1 MHRTETNPLHDEPLS
16 SRAELDAARDE
27 YEDLFDSIRSILIAV
42 DADHNVRRW
51 SELATKAFDIGCD
64 AAVGQPFVAL
74 PITWDWEA
82 VERAVEVCRQAKL
95 PARIDDLELVKP
107 SGETRILG
115 LTVSPSRRGGFL
127 IMGAD
132 VTNRKIEERLL
143 MERERFYRSIV
154 DNIHDVIF
162 ETGAD
167 GRWTFLNPA
176 FERFVGL
183 GVNEA
188 TGERALMS
196 VPASDRRRVF
206 AKIIP
211 ILRGFQKAVRF
222 ETRYRKPDG
231 GEGWGEVHVEA
242 QYDDY
247 GRFAGT
253 FGTVREVS
261 ERKRNAELERKLA
274 DQLLKQTE
282 DRVKTIIEHAPI
294 VVFSV
299 DKSGILTLID
309 GAVQSTIGS
318 TKEALEGQN
327 MFDFLHDRPDIAQI
341 IRRALAGEVL
351 TVEMQVGERC
361 LEVRYAPVFD
371 EAGQP
376 NGATGVAINVTER
389 KLLEQQ
395 LVHARKMESIG
406 HLAAGLA
413 HEVNTPTQYIADN
426 TRFVRE
432 MFAPIVAT
440 LQTAK
445 SALGDDA
452 SPAAAAFAEQWASG
466 DVDYLLEEIPAALDQ
481 SLEGLKRVTQI
492 VKSMK
497 QFSHP
502 GTRERQ
508 QADLNEQIE
517 STVMVSRNEWKY
529 VARVV
534 QNLDP
539 DLPPVW
545 CLPAE
550 LNQVLLNMIVNASH
564 SIAECIEAGKYD
576 QGAIHVTTRQDGDW
590 VEIEVQ
596 DDAKGI
602 PMEIQTKI
610 FDPFFTTKDPGKGTG
625 QGLALANTVVVEQHG
640 GQISVDS
647 QEGVGTTFKIRIPIG
662 HATSKPIGQQ
672 EAA

>member
-1 MHRTETNPLHDEPLS
+1 MHDEPLS
-16 SRAELDAARDE
+16 SRAALDAARDE

-42 DADHNVRRW
+42 DADHTVRRW
-51 SELATKAFDIGCD
+51 SELAARAFDVGSD
-64 AAVGQPFVAL
+64 KAVGRPFATL
-74 PITWDWEA
+74 PIEWDWDA
-82 VERAVEVCRQAKL
+82 VARAVEVCRQAKL

-132 VTNRKIEERLL
+132 VTNRKVEERLL

-154 DNIHDVIF
+154 DNIQDVIF

-176 FERFVGL
+176 FERFVGT

-188 TGERALMS
+188 TGLHALNS
-196 VPASDRRRVF
+196 VVGPDRRK
-206 AKIIP
+206 ALSKLIP
-211 ILRGFQKAVRF
+211 LVRGFQKAIRF
-222 ETRYRKPDG
+222 ETRYLKADG
-231 GEGWGEVHVEA
+231 AEGWAEVHVEA
-242 QYDDY
+242 QFDET

-261 ERKRNAELERKLA
+261 ERKRNDELEKRLA

-299 DKSGILTLID
+299 DKSGVLTLID
-309 GAVQSTIGS
+309 GAVQSTIGA

-327 MFDFLHDRPDIAQI
+327 MFDFLHDRPDIARI
-341 IRRALAGEVL
+341 IRRALKGEVL

-371 EAGQP
+371 EQGQP

-389 KLLEQQ
+389 KRLEQQ

-426 TRFVRE
+426 TRFVRD
-432 MFAPIVAT
+432 MFLPIVTT
-440 LQTAK
+440 LYAAK
-445 SALGDDA
+445 EAIGD
-452 SPAAAAFAEQWASG
+452 SPASARFDQQWKEA
-466 DVDYLLEEIPAALDQ
+466 DVDYLLDEIPAALDQ
-481 SLEGLKRVTQI
+481 SLEGLNRVTQI

-502 GTRERQ
+502 GTLTRQ

-517 STVMVSRNEWKY
+517 STLMVSRNEWKY
-529 VARVV
+529 VAQVV

-539 DLPPVW
+539 NLPPVW

-550 LNQVLLNMIVNASH
+550 LNQVMLNMIVNASH
-564 SIAECIEAGKYD
+564 SIAECVEAGKYD
-576 QGAIHVTTRQDGDW
+576 QGTIHVTTRHDGDW
-590 VEIEVQ
+590 VEIEVR
-596 DDAKGI
+596 DNAKGI
-602 PMEIQTKI
+602 PAEIREKI

-647 QEGVGTTFKIRIPIG
+647 EEGVGTAFTIRIPIG
-662 HATSKPIGQQ
+662 EAPSQPIMQQ

>member
-1 MHRTETNPLHDEPLS
+1 MHDEPLS

-27 YEDLFDSIRSILIAV
+27 YEDLFHSIRSILIAV
-42 DADHNVRRW
+42 DSDHNVRRW
-51 SELATKAFDIGCD
+51 SELAAKAFEIGAD
-64 AAVGQPFVAL
+64 AAIGQPFVAL
-74 PITWDWEA
+74 PIAWDWDA
-82 VERAVEVCRQAKL
+82 VARAVEVCRQAKL
-95 PARIDDLELVKP
+95 PARIDDLELVRP

-154 DNIHDVIF
+154 DNIQDVIF

-188 TGERALMS
+188 TGLLALKS
-196 VPASDRRRVF
+196 VLAADRRKAF
-206 AKIIP
+206 SKLIP
-211 ILRGFQKAVRF
+211 LLRGFQKAVRF
-222 ETRYRKPDG
+222 ETRYLKPDG
-231 GEGWGEVHVEA
+231 VDGWAEVHVEA
-242 QYDDY
+242 QFDDA

-261 ERKRNAELERKLA
+261 ERKRNDELERKLA

-299 DKSGILTLID
+299 DRTGVLTLID

-318 TKEALEGQN
+318 TKEALEGLN
-327 MFDFLHDRPDIAQI
+327 MFDFLQDRPDIADI

-371 EAGQP
+371 DEGHP
-376 NGATGVAINVTER
+376 NGATGVAINITER
-389 KLLEQQ
+389 KRLEQQ

-413 HEVNTPTQYIADN
+413 HEVNTPAQYIADN
-426 TRFVRE
+426 TRFVRD
-432 MFAPIVAT
+432 MFVPIVDT
-440 LQTAK
+440 LQAAK
-445 SALGDDA
+445 AAIGDDGSEA
-452 SPAAAAFAEQWASG
+452 SSKFDRHWKDG
-466 DVDYLLEEIPAALDQ
+466 DVDYLLTEIPAALDQ
-481 SLEGLKRVTQI
+481 SLEGLSRVTQI

-502 GTRERQ
+502 GTRARQ

-534 QNLDP
+534 QDLDP
-539 DLPPVW
+539 NLPLVW

-550 LNQVLLNMIVNASH
+550 LNQVMLNMIVNASH
-564 SIAECIEAGKYD
+564 SIAECVEAGKYD
-576 QGAIHVTTRQDGDW
+576 QGTIHVTTRQDGDW
-590 VEIEVQ
+590 VEIEVR

-602 PMEIQTKI
+602 PAEIQEKI

-640 GQISVDS
+640 GQISVES
-647 QEGVGTTFKIRIPIG
+647 EVGVGTAFTIRIPIG
-662 HATSKPIGQQ
+662 EAISQPIIQQ